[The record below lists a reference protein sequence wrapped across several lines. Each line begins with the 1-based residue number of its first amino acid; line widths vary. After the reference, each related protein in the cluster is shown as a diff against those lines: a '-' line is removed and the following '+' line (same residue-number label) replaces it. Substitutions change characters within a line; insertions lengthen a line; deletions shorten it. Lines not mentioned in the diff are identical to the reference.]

1 MSSPIDAENHKVVIV
16 LDKSPKF
23 AALAPSAEI
32 STPSN
37 DQGTAKPPKTLWNC
51 SVEAALEFHRIVAD
65 LFPQGQKQLRYITSD
80 YVGKFITPGW
90 SDNLISQKE
99 LFDALNVC
107 DAPQAGGDI
116 SSCSILNGI
125 LFALEAMTERS
136 PKQRN
141 DLRQYLD
148 YLDQKEEERFKLFAR
163 GPLSFEEISKEKQ
176 NKGKR
181 KNNSKINNNG
191 AIIIITSL
199 ESVDEYESI
208 IEYYNEQISAKND
221 SIKSAIDEKM
231 VRIDQA
237 DLYILHIDQPG
248 NQNNII
254 SNKEKQYSYFN
265 SRLFSVLPGV
275 NLITGIHRVLQDV
288 YTLVSTTV
296 VGIPMKEANQSGQ
309 SIHYDV
315 ELLHPK
321 IAHSEL
327 KNAGLLEENNSK
339 LLDNPSVHWQL
350 FNSVR
355 LKWCTAKALKN
366 EIVPLIC
373 EESYPFTLAFNKNRA
388 SICLTSFVVN
398 GKSVM
403 LEVIQEAFQS
413 LINPNVKDKLIS
425 HYLSRNNE
433 GRLIIQCVNFEEK
446 RAPTI
451 IPIIKTEQIE
461 TTQEI
466 PQTSKTSCVE
476 QITPKI
482 KWASTNPRDSSIN
495 QQEEILKNPKRSLE
509 EVSSKQQILQ
519 NNEELMNQR
528 IKQRKLQIATLWK
541 PEEELNLYDWWRS
554 QYKAKYWANW
564 KGEFEGRKKFGDK
577 AQECL
582 YPGLKLPP
590 GQAKWAGTGNAGPIE

>member
-1 MSSPIDAENHKVVIV
+1 MGKITLIYAGKLPR
-16 LDKSPKF
+16 F
-23 AALAPSAEI
+23 EI
-32 STPSN
+32 STTTTPSN
-37 DQGTAKPPKTLWNC
+37 DIKPSKTLWNC
-51 SVEAALEFHRIVAD
+51 SIEAALEFHRVVSD

-90 SDNLISQKE
+90 SDNLITQKE
-99 LFDALNVC
+99 LFDALNAC
-107 DAPQAGGDI
+107 EAPQTGGDI

-141 DLRQYLD
+141 DLREYLD
-148 YLDQKEEERFKLFAR
+148 YLDQKEEERLKLYAR
-163 GPLSFEEISKEKQ
+163 GPKSFDEILKEKQ
-176 NKGKR
+176 TKGNFGKNNFRINNKG
-181 KNNSKINNNG
+181 
-191 AIIIITSL
+191 AVVIITSL
-199 ESVDEYESI
+199 ESVSEYESI
-208 IEYYNEQISAKND
+208 IEYFTEQILAKNE
-221 SIKSAIDEKM
+221 SIKTAIDEKM
-231 VRIDQA
+231 VRIDQT
-237 DLYILHIDQPG
+237 DLFILHVDLPG

-254 SNKEKQYSYFN
+254 SNKEKQYSFFN
-265 SRLFSVLPGV
+265 SRLFSVLPGI

-288 YTLVSTTV
+288 YSLVSTTV

-321 IAHSEL
+321 IAHSAL
-327 KNAGLLEENNSK
+327 KNSGLLEENNSK
-339 LLDNPSVHWQL
+339 LLDNVTVHWNL

-373 EESYPFTLAFNKNRA
+373 EQTYPFTLAFNKNRA

-413 LINPNVKDKLIS
+413 LIIPNVKDKLIS
-425 HYLSRNNE
+425 HYLSKNEE
-433 GRLIIQCVNFEEK
+433 GRLVIQLVNFEEK
-446 RAPTI
+446 KA
-451 IPIIKTEQIE
+451 IKTEKIE
-461 TTQEI
+461 EFTTQEI
-466 PQTSKTSCVE
+466 PQTSQASCVE
-476 QITPKI
+476 QQITPKI
-482 KWASTNPRDSSIN
+482 KWASTNPRDVSVN
-495 QQEEILKNPKRSLE
+495 PQEEILKTPKRPLTIE
-509 EVSSKQQILQ
+509 ETPPSKQQQTKCQ

-528 IKQRKLQIATLWK
+528 IKQRKLQIATLWQPK
-541 PEEELNLYDWWRS
+541 EELDLYDWWRS
-554 QYKAKYWANW
+554 QYKTKFWANW

-582 YPGLKLPP
+582 YPGLKLPA
-590 GQAKWAGTGNAGPIE
+590 GQTKWTGTGNAGPIE